1 MNSGAESIQIA
12 VQKDMRLFERIRQ
25 GDQRA
30 LAEIYDQRSNLVYSL
45 AFSIVGNVADSEEVT
60 QEVFLR
66 VWRKAELFD
75 PKRGSALGW
84 IVTMTR
90 RLAIDRT
97 RSKGYKSQSRNV
109 ELSVQVDE
117 AVSSKDYSNPADE
130 MLLRL
135 RTGAV
140 KSALENLNEKH
151 FEVINLSYYQSMSH
165 SEIAAHLAFPLG
177 TVKSRLREA
186 VKLLRNSLNAK
197 VGTND

>member
-1 MNSGAESIQIA
+1 MGDGIESSQIA
-12 VQKDMRLFERIRQ
+12 IQKDKFLFDRIRQ

-30 LAEIYDQRSNLVYSL
+30 LADMYDHRSSLVYSL
-45 AFSIVGNVADSEEVT
+45 AFGIIGNVADAEEVT

-66 VWRKAELFD
+66 VWRKAKLFD
-75 PKRGSALGW
+75 PKRGSALAW

-97 RSKGYKSQSRNV
+97 RSKGYKSSSRNV

-117 AVSSKDYSNPADE
+117 SLSARDYSNPTDE

-135 RTGAV
+135 RTGEV
-140 KSALENLNEKH
+140 KSALANLNEKQ
-151 FEVINLSYYQSMSH
+151 FEVIDLSYYQSMSH
-165 SEIAAHLAFPLG
+165 SEIAAHLDSPLG

-186 VKLLRNSLNAK
+186 VTQLRNLLNTK
-197 VGTND
+197 VGHNA

>member
-12 VQKDMRLFERIRQ
+12 AQKDMRLFERIRQ

-151 FEVINLSYYQSMSH
+151 LEVINLSYYQSMSH

>member
-1 MNSGAESIQIA
+1 MNSGAESSQMA
-12 VQKDMRLFERIRQ
+12 AQKDMRLFERIRQ

-30 LAEIYDQRSNLVYSL
+30 LADIYDHRSSLVYSL
-45 AFSIVGNVADSEEVT
+45 VISIVGNVADAEEVT

-66 VWRKAELFD
+66 VWRKSELFD
-75 PKRGSALGW
+75 PKRGSALAW

-117 AVSSKDYSNPADE
+117 AVSSRDYSNPTDE

-135 RTGAV
+135 QSGEV
-140 KSALENLNEKH
+140 KSALANLNEKH
-151 FEVINLSYYQSMSH
+151 LEVINLSYYKNMSH
-165 SEIAAHLAFPLG
+165 SEIAAQLESPLG

-186 VKLLRNSLNAK
+186 VNHLRNSLNAK
-197 VGTND
+197 VGTDD

>member
-1 MNSGAESIQIA
+1 MSIAESSQIA
-12 VQKDMRLFERIRQ
+12 AQKDMRLFERIRQ

-30 LAEIYDQRSNLVYSL
+30 LADIYDHRSSLVYSL
-45 AFSIVGNVADSEEVT
+45 VISIVGNVADAEEVT

-75 PKRGSALGW
+75 PKRGAALAW

-117 AVSSKDYSNPADE
+117 AVSSRDYSNPTDE

-135 RTGAV
+135 QSGEV
-140 KSALENLNEKH
+140 KSALANLNEKH
-151 FEVINLSYYQSMSH
+151 FEVINLSYYKNMSH
-165 SEIAAHLAFPLG
+165 SEIAAQLESPLG

-186 VKLLRNSLNAK
+186 VNHLRNSLNAK
-197 VGTND
+197 VGTDD